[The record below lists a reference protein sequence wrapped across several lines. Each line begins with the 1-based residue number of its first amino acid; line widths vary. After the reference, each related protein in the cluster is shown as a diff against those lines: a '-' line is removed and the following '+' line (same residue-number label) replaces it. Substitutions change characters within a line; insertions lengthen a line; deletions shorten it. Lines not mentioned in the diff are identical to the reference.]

1 MSVALWRIALASRS
15 IAPTDLSGLGA
26 ENTGGRWNSAGRPV
40 VYAATSASLACLET
54 VVHLNAGGLP
64 LNRVLVRI
72 DVPDEVWNVRQS
84 LLLASLAEGWNAVP
98 AGSVSAEAGNAWLDG
113 LVSALL
119 LVPSAIV
126 PDEFNVL
133 LNPRHA
139 DAAKVNARARRPWT
153 YDDRLLAEHGSRG
166 VP

>member
-26 ENTGGRWNSAGRPV
+26 ESTGGRWSSAGRPV

-72 DVPDEVWNVRQS
+72 DVPDEVWNVRQT
-84 LLLASLAEGWNAVP
+84 LLLTSLPEGWNAVP
-98 AGSVSAEAGNAWLDG
+98 VGSVSADAGDAWLDG
-113 LVSALL
+113 LLSALL
-119 LVPSAIV
+119 MVPSAIV
-126 PDEFNVL
+126 PEEFNVL

-139 DAAKVNARARRPWT
+139 DAAKVDATAVRPWT
-153 YDDRLLAEHGSRG
+153 YDARLL
-166 VP
+166 VD

>member
-1 MSVALWRIALASRS
+1 MSVALWRIALASRT

-72 DVPDEVWNVRQS
+72 DVPDEVWNLRQS
-84 LLLASLAEGWNAVP
+84 LSLTSLPEGWNAVP
-98 AGSVSAEAGNAWLDG
+98 AADQALHEPGAAVAGNDAQVESTAIAVAYELARG
-113 LVSALL
+113 LECCACRFGV
-119 LVPSAIV
+119 
-126 PDEFNVL
+126 
-133 LNPRHA
+133 
-139 DAAKVNARARRPWT
+139 RRSWQCM
-153 YDDRLLAEHGSRG
+153 A
-166 VP
+166 

>member
-1 MSVALWRIALASRS
+1 MSVALWRIALASRT

-72 DVPDEVWNVRQS
+72 DVPDEVWNLRQS
-84 LLLASLAEGWNAVP
+84 LSLTSLPEGWNAVP
-98 AGSVSAEAGNAWLDG
+98 AGSVSVEAGNAWLDG
-113 LVSALL
+113 LLSALL
-119 LVPSAIV
+119 MVPSAIV
-126 PDEFNVL
+126 PEEFNVQ

-139 DAAKVNARARRPWT
+139 DAAKLNATALRPWT
-153 YDDRLLAEHGSRG
+153 YDARLL
-166 VP
+166 VD